1 MTDTENGPDAS
12 GSWQPDPTGRY
23 RLRWQRGTGEWTG
36 HVYSS
41 EGELANDPY
50 DTPPA
55 PPSSSSGNETPGAG
69 VSPLTVGIRRPRRS
83 GRRKLLIAIGVI
95 VALFVVLGIVGSLI
109 EPDSD
114 TTAGKSPPSTTT
126 ARTEATT
133 TTTTRQAVTTTRQP
147 SVSADL
153 CQAEAEAMAYL
164 MGEVELLVAQLEFE
178 FGVGD
183 QEAAQDT
190 YDTID
195 WAMDGLPSTASRIIN
210 ECRDYIPRSAA
221 EDAQEAVN
229 AMSAAWRQTKTACR
243 ADLAPLGFD
252 C

>member
-1 MTDTENGPDAS
+1 MNDAGQGQTAE

-23 RLRWQRGTGEWTG
+23 KLRWRDSADNWTD

-41 EGELANDPY
+41 EGEMGNDPY
-50 DTPPA
+50 DAPPA
-55 PPSSSSGNETPGAG
+55 PIP
-69 VSPLTVGIRRPRRS
+69 PLTASEMPNLGDSPHSAGAQKPPKRR
-83 GRRKLLIAIGVI
+83 GRKLLIALGIIIG
-95 VALFVVLGIVGSLI
+95 LFVVLGIVGSLI
-109 EPDSD
+109 EPDSG
-114 TTAGKSPPSTTT
+114 TTAEQSPQSTTT
-126 ARTEATT
+126 ARTETT
-133 TTTTRQAVTTTRQP
+133 NATTTRQVVTTTRQP
-147 SVSADL
+147 SASAEL

-178 FGVGD
+178 FAVGA

-195 WAMDGLPSTASRIIN
+195 WAMDGLPSTASKIIN
-210 ECRDYIPRSAA
+210 DCRDYIPRSAA

-229 AMSAAWRQTKTACR
+229 AMSAAWRQTKTICR
-243 ADLAPLGFD
+243 ADLAPLGFN